1 MFDLTFFP
9 DDADGAVIEFRN
21 TDEYAEFVNFFNEQ
35 ENVEKININ
44 CQSEFNDGN
53 TLCVRIFRR
62 RHDQIYRWLY
72 GPSRASYERDY
83 KVVNL
88 EDIRIGSA
96 DLGEITSDEIALESA
111 FFA

>member
-9 DDADGAVIEFRN
+9 DDASGAVIEFRN
-21 TDEYAEFVNFFNEQ
+21 ADEYAKFVNFFNEQ

-96 DLGEITSDEIALESA
+96 DLGEITSDEIALESI